1 MAGVT
6 TDVGDKFCLSLDF
19 GSAKLGPDILWYNPP
34 KKYELRC
41 NGATGIKVYTVSTI
55 FLLSFK
61 GTSSRMLID
70 LKININITVSNK
82 ITLHM

>member
-1 MAGVT
+1 MAGVKK
-6 TDVGDKFCLSLDF
+6 DVGDNFCLSLDF

-55 FLLSFK
+55 FLQSFK

-70 LKININITVSNK
+70 LKTILILTSI
-82 ITLHM
+82 